1 MIITE
6 GFVKR
11 MIKEHF
17 NIFEGKYFIIQLR
30 CLSNE
35 RIIGKLS
42 KLNDGKITF
51 KDMYKIEDN
60 TYVRFS
66 DEDTFD
72 LEDVHIFNPTS
83 VQIYGFFAFKNKEA
97 EEENRKNII
106 TPFDHAIAMLSG
118 LHITE
123 NSVYGDFG
131 SDNVNLSI
139 K

>member
-11 MIKEHF
+11 MIKEHS
-17 NIFEGKYFIIQLR
+17 NLFEGKYFIIQLR

-42 KLNDGKITF
+42 KLNDGEITF
-51 KDMYKIEDN
+51 KDMYKIEGN

-72 LEDVHIFNPTS
+72 IEDVHIFNPTS
-83 VQIYGFFAFKNKEA
+83 VQIYGFLPLKTK
-97 EEENRKNII
+97 KPKKKIVKI
-106 TPFDHAIAMLSG
+106 L
-118 LHITE
+118 
-123 NSVYGDFG
+123 
-131 SDNVNLSI
+131 
-139 K
+139 